1 MSTNDD
7 TRVLNM
13 RINNKEFLRGTS
25 DSLKAIDTLNKG
37 IDGAGKGKGMQ
48 SLGGSVDTVKT
59 KFGALQIAGVTA
71 LATITNKAVNS
82 GLNLIK
88 SFSIGPIIDG
98 YREYEKLLKSTQ
110 TIMGNTGDS
119 AKTVGHYL
127 DALNGYSDQT
137 IYNFGQMADSIGKF
151 TAAGGKGSLGKS
163 VDAIKGLAN
172 SAALA
177 GSDVNQLNT
186 AMYQM
191 SQAMASGSV
200 KLMDWNSL
208 VNAGMGGKNMQYAF
222 KEAAKS
228 IDGMGSKMESSI
240 KKAGNFR
247 ESLKSGWLSS
257 EVFSKAMKVMG
268 GQALNATSSMKSL
281 ESLGL
286 QPVTREAIRAG
297 KVFQFL
303 PKDIQA
309 LKKRGFDEG
318 AIGALQMGQSVAYT
332 TEQLQKMGY
341 SKKAAEELSKLGKNA
356 IDSATKVKTFTQLID
371 VLKEAVGS
379 GWAGIF
385 RQLFGNIDEAGKV
398 WTKVNDVVGG
408 AIQKMFYG
416 INLMLQSWH
425 DMKDAASGL
434 NGFQMLWAG
443 IGNIFKSV
451 GNLLKPLLVLIQGI
465 LPSSEDAGSGLFNVT
480 KAFYN
485 FSVMLEKVTSNAS
498 IFNPVMNALAWVF
511 RLIFTIVGAVIKSF
525 FNLIGLFK
533 PIAEAVGG
541 LVDALGGLGAKVTGI
556 ESLGN
561 GVEGL
566 FQGFLKL
573 RELALTPIIDT
584 LADIINAFTTLVNGD
599 VSGFKKQ
606 FVDAFSNLSGIK
618 DFFVEGKEMGQDII
632 DGLKSSFSGGS
643 INDKISGF
651 VDSFVNFFK
660 GLLGIHSP
668 STVFA
673 EIGNNIVQGLINGI
687 VGAVGLVI
695 DVVKGVATG
704 IMDELG
710 VDKFDLANIFSVVFG
725 GGVLLIVTRFMKSI
739 TNIVHTFEDLGDSIK
754 APFDQSTKAIKTFQN
769 GIRAKALLNIALAVG
784 VLAAALWVIAKIPA
798 EKLAVGLGA
807 ITVLLTEL
815 TFLMSK
821 MAKNAAKTKTGVASM
836 VAMSGAMTALS
847 IAVLALSA
855 AVLAFGMMP
864 TDVLIKGGIAVAV
877 ALAALAGAAYLLGK
891 AGPWMAA
898 ASLGVLMLSAAL
910 GVLAVSLTLM
920 AGTIALYNKMDWSTI
935 LDGLAKMAVL
945 LLGLTVSMALL
956 SVMSPGLLIASA
968 ALIALSIGLT
978 MMAGVLSLFDKMSWG
993 TIGGGIAKLSVALIA
1008 LGIAGQIAAPGLILL
1023 GVAAVALGAGLM
1035 LIGTGLALAG
1045 IGLTAITVA
1054 GVAAGAV
1061 LITALEG
1068 FISLLPMIGVQLV
1081 AALTSILAAIAQ
1093 KAPKIIDSLVKIIR
1107 EVLRGIR
1114 ELIPDVVRTAVDLV
1128 VGFVHGL
1135 ALSSG
1140 DLVAAGIDI
1149 VLNLLTGIGS
1159 RIGEFTQRGIDIL
1172 VGFLEGITNDNQM
1185 QRIVDAGVALIVS
1198 FLDGI
1203 GGNAD
1208 NLATA
1213 AFELILDLLTA
1224 INDAVE
1230 TYTEPIVE
1238 TGRSIGL
1245 NLIEG
1250 IVLGLVPDQI
1260 ETAFRALVDRVVGFF
1275 KGLLGINSPSTVF
1288 AGFGRNIVEGLI
1300 SGITSLAGSVGGAI
1314 GTLVSNIVSA
1324 ISSLPGKFKGAL
1336 SGFAGTVRGVFTG
1349 AFDAGR
1355 TAVTAG
1361 VSAIGSAVGKIAG
1374 TVGGAVSSAGEKARG
1389 LGSAIVK
1396 GIGKGLGAAVNA
1408 VGNLGS
1414 ALIRGI
1420 KDAIN
1425 SALKLPFNIPKFSIK
1440 LGPKSFSVGGQQLI
1454 PRFAKG
1460 VTGFGGGSALVG
1472 EVGPELVTMGR
1483 GANVITNENLVNFM
1497 KQVGKLTKAMSSRNE
1512 SQKFSG
1518 GNIQYVV
1525 SADFRGDPKASGI
1538 AFAGN
1543 LAAGLIQGLKRT
1555 QTPVNDAVSGMG
1567 SKMAGAFASTLG
1579 IHSPSTVFEQ
1589 YAKYVGEGFI
1599 LGLLSTTNA
1608 VSAAGLIMA
1617 KSATDIVS
1625 KTITDAQLQYE
1636 AMKAEAD
1643 AYAAA
1648 AKNTK
1653 LSKSE
1658 RKKMSDA
1665 AKKAAAAAEKQK
1677 EIADKANAEADRKAQ
1692 FEAADASGKASMRNE
1707 DALTQA
1713 QLASDLRTE
1722 AIKLTKE
1729 ADLIAKRD
1737 KKKAAE
1743 LDALAQKQ
1751 LEAAQA
1757 AANLAETYAK
1767 EASDFAAQG
1776 RSGMT
1781 IGQQILS
1788 VTAEDVAKAQAAF
1801 EAYVKS
1807 YTDAQTSAKEENS
1820 QPKEITFQQIN
1831 NSPEAISPADAYRN
1845 GKSLVSL
1852 AEKKL
1857 APTG

>member
-1 MSTNDD
+1 MSSGDD

-13 RINNKEFLRGTS
+13 RINNKDFLSGTA

-37 IDGAGKGKGMQ
+37 IDNAGKGKGMQ

-88 SFSIGPIIDG
+88 SFSIAPIMDG
-98 YREYEKLLKSTQ
+98 YREYEKLLRSTQ
-110 TIMGNTGDS
+110 TIAANTGLTS
-119 AKTVGHYL
+119 KKGLGQVN
-127 DALNGYSDQT
+127 DALDQLNKYSDQT

-151 TAAGGKGSLGKS
+151 TAAGGKGSLMPS
-163 VDAIKGLAN
+163 VEAIKGLAN

-191 SQAMASGSV
+191 SQAMSSGTI

-208 VNAGMGGKNMQYAF
+208 VNAGMGGKNMQ
-222 KEAAKS
+222 KTLKLAAKS
-228 IDGMGSKMESSI
+228 IDGAGSAMDSAI
-240 KKAGNFR
+240 KKTGSFR
-247 ESLKSGWLSS
+247 ESLSKGWLTAD
-257 EVFSKAMKVMG
+257 VFSKAMKVMG
-268 GQALNATSSMKSL
+268 GVSKESFKNVDEMVKKGYDPLAIKAL
-281 ESLGL
+281 
-286 QPVTREAIRAG
+286 QAG
-297 KVFQFL
+297 KSVAFSA
-303 PKDIQA
+303 KE
-309 LKKRGFDEG
+309 LKKMGFNKD
-318 AIGALQMGQSVAYT
+318 AIKYLRETSQ
-332 TEQLQKMGY
+332 
-341 SKKAAEELSKLGKNA
+341 AAIE
-356 IDSATKVKTFTQLID
+356 SATKVKTFSQLID
-371 VLKEAVGS
+371 TLKESVGS

-385 RQLFGNIDEAGKV
+385 RQLFGDLNEAGAL
-398 WTKVNDVVGG
+398 WTKVNDTIGG
-408 AIQKMFYG
+408 AITTMFNG
-416 INLMLQSWH
+416 VTDMLKVWH
-425 DMKDAASGL
+425 NMKDQESGL
-434 NGFQMLWAG
+434 NGYRMLWEG

-451 GNLLKPLLVLIQGI
+451 GNLLSPLLVLIKGV
-465 LPSSEDAGSGLFNVT
+465 LPASDDAGSGLFNAT

-485 FSVMLEKVTSNAS
+485 FSLVLEKVTSGAS
-498 IFNPVMNALAWVF
+498 FLNPIMEALAWSISLVF
-511 RLIFTIVGAVIKSF
+511 KIIGGLITSF
-525 FNLIGLFK
+525 FNLIGLFA
-533 PIAEAVGG
+533 PIGNAIVG
-541 LVDALGGLGAKVTGI
+541 LVEALGNLGAKVTGI

-632 DGLKSSFSGGS
+632 DGLKSSFSDGS
-643 INDKISGF
+643 ITGKISGF
-651 VDSFVNFFK
+651 VDKFVNFFK
-660 GLLGIHSP
+660 SLLGIHSP

-673 EIGNNIVQGLINGI
+673 EIGDNIVQGLVNGI
-687 VGAVGLVI
+687 VGAVGMVI
-695 DVVKGVATG
+695 DLFKGLASG
-704 IMDELG
+704 IAGELSL
-710 VDKFDLANIFSVVFG
+710 DQFDIANIISVIFG
-725 GGVLLIVTRFMKSI
+725 ASVYLTIRKFMKALAESMTVMKRFGEQVNDTFTAIQNNLKAQALLAIAVAIGVLVLS
-739 TNIVHTFEDLGDSIK
+739 LW
-754 APFDQSTKAIKTFQN
+754 
-769 GIRAKALLNIALAVG
+769 LLSKIPYQDLAVG
-784 VLAAALWVIAKIPA
+784 VAVI
-798 EKLAVGLGA
+798 
-807 ITVLLTEL
+807 T
-815 TFLMSK
+815 LMMNNLNTLMAN
-821 MAKNAAKTKTGVASM
+821 MAKNAATTKTAVASM
-836 VAMSGAMTALS
+836 VAMGVGMIFMAGAILVLSAAIFVLGKMDLETLAKGIAAVAAILYVLSQGTVFLSKAAPSMILASGAILILAFALGALIPVIILFSKISWSTLADGMLKMGAVLIALEFSIKVLAKSAGGFLIAAAAIFVLSIAMTAFL
-847 IAVLALSA
+847 AVMLAFSKVSWDTLLGGVLKISA
-855 AVLAFGMMP
+855 A
-864 TDVLIKGGIAVAV
+864 IGI
-877 ALAALAGAAYLLGK
+877 LAGVAYF
-891 AGPWMAA
+891 ASGP
-898 ASLGVLMLSAAL
+898 
-910 GVLAVSLTLM
+910 
-920 AGTIALYNKMDWSTI
+920 
-935 LDGLAKMAVL
+935 
-945 LLGLTVSMALL
+945 
-956 SVMSPGLLIASA
+956 
-968 ALIALSIGLT
+968 
-978 MMAGVLSLFDKMSWG
+978 
-993 TIGGGIAKLSVALIA
+993 LIA
-1008 LGIAGQIAAPGLILL
+1008 LGIAAGIIGAGMFLAGL
-1023 GVAAVALGAGLM
+1023 GVALLGAGL
-1035 LIGTGLALAG
+1035 
-1045 IGLTAITVA
+1045 TAVAVA
-1054 GVAAGAV
+1054 GTAAGA
-1061 LITALEG
+1061 ALAAA
-1068 FISLLPMIGVQLV
+1068 FISFLGLLPLMAIQLVSALVAFLEALAAASPKIV
-1081 AALTSILAAIAQ
+1081 AALVKIGGELLKGIGQLGEQIAETAVVLIGYLLDAIVDITPDIVQAGVDLIIALIDGLTENIEDLNQAGLDLILAFLGGIADNT
-1093 KAPKIIDSLVKIIR
+1093 A
-1107 EVLRGIR
+1107 
-1114 ELIPDVVRTAVDLV
+1114 ELAM
-1128 VGFVHGL
+1128 
-1135 ALSSG
+1135 
-1140 DLVAAGIDI
+1140 AAG
-1149 VLNLLTGIGS
+1149 
-1159 RIGEFTQRGIDIL
+1159 
-1172 VGFLEGITNDNQM
+1172 QM
-1185 QRIVDAGVALIVS
+1185 
-1198 FLDGI
+1198 
-1203 GGNAD
+1203 
-1208 NLATA
+1208 
-1213 AFELILDLLTA
+1213 ILDLLTA
-1224 INDAVE
+1224 IDTAVE

-1349 AFDAGR
+1349 AFNAGR

-1512 SQKFSG
+1512 SQKISG

-1525 SADFRGDPKASGI
+1525 SADFRGDPKSSGI

-1579 IHSPSTVFEQ
+1579 IRSPSKVFEQ

-1737 KKKAAE
+1737 KKKSAE

-1807 YTDAQTSAKEENS
+1807 YTDAQTAAKEENS
-1820 QPKEITFQQIN
+1820 QPKEITFQQN
-1831 NSPEAISPADAYRN
+1831 NYSPEAISPADAYRN

-1857 APTG
+1857 TPTG